1 MKCLLAHDILVLRS
15 LPLRLP
21 RRRFVSTFK
30 ADKYY
35 VFRTL
40 GLNTFSD
47 TELKNSYRE
56 IFSRESKGNLEAGL
70 RAVVLRKEKGGF
82 VNSEE
87 EIDEKVR
94 QLAAY
99 MRKKGVVVSH
109 FDWIFRPSL
118 QSQEKDEEVIIVDGK
133 PARYTY
139 DMFKSRMMKSAEQ
152 LDARVPAVSV
162 SCALAGT
169 STGIIIPCMPMLVQT
184 IGMPPSEFGLVIAA
198 FGLSKL
204 LGNIPSA
211 YFVDTYGRK
220 PVMVAGLILCSVGL
234 GGVGLTLVDGFGTP
248 WLIFMRLVSGLGVS
262 AFSGGL
268 NMLLSDISTGL
279 NRTRTYAPVLSS
291 YQAGTAFGPAIGGF
305 LINHFGIAATYFT
318 VGGAFAVM
326 ASLNQ
331 VLLKETMPGRTIYQ
345 IRADEKRAEERTRT
359 SPAPPVLTVSV
370 SEKKKSGFSDVL
382 GSFKITLLSWKELMK
397 VPALRDLMIL
407 HGCYWTALAGT
418 SMTLLPL
425 LMVRTF
431 YP

>member
-15 LPLRLP
+15 LPLRLS

-47 TELKNSYRE
+47 AELKNSYRE

-94 QLAAY
+94 QVAAY
-99 MRKKGVVVSH
+99 MRRNGVIVSN

-118 QSQEKDEEVIIVDGK
+118 QFQEKDEEIIDGE
-133 PARYTY
+133 PSRYTY
-139 DMFKSRMMKSAEQ
+139 DRFKSRMMKSAEQ

-169 STGIIIPCMPMLVQT
+169 STGIIIPCMPILVQT

-204 LGNIPSA
+204 LG
-211 YFVDTYGRK
+211 YF
-220 PVMVAGLILCSVGL
+220 IVGL
-234 GGVGLTLVDGFGTP
+234 
-248 WLIFMRLVSGLGVS
+248 
-262 AFSGGL
+262 
-268 NMLLSDISTGL
+268 
-279 NRTRTYAPVLSS
+279 
-291 YQAGTAFGPAIGGF
+291 
-305 LINHFGIAATYFT
+305 
-318 VGGAFAVM
+318 
-326 ASLNQ
+326 
-331 VLLKETMPGRTIYQ
+331 
-345 IRADEKRAEERTRT
+345 
-359 SPAPPVLTVSV
+359 
-370 SEKKKSGFSDVL
+370 
-382 GSFKITLLSWKELMK
+382 
-397 VPALRDLMIL
+397 
-407 HGCYWTALAGT
+407 
-418 SMTLLPL
+418 
-425 LMVRTF
+425 F
-431 YP
+431 YYI